1 MDAAAAAR
9 RWGDTWQRGWPARD
23 IEAVSA
29 LYHADVVYAGEPYRE
44 PLRGIGEVRAYFSR
58 TFGEEDE
65 IRAWFA
71 EPVVDGQRASI
82 EWWATLLED
91 GAEISLVGTSTLRFD
106 ADGLVVEQRDTWNQA
121 DGRVPPREGWGG

>member
-1 MDAAAAAR
+1 MDAVDAAR
-9 RWGDTWQRGWPARD
+9 RWADTWQRGWTARD
-23 IEAVSA
+23 VDAVRA
-29 LYHADVVYAGEPYRE
+29 LYHPNVLYAGEPFRE
-44 PLRGIGEVRAYFSR
+44 PERGIGEVRAYFAR

-65 IRAWFA
+65 IRAWFG

-91 GAEISLVGTSTLRFD
+91 GAEVTLVGTSTLRFD

-121 DGRVPPREGWGG
+121 DQRVAPPESWGS